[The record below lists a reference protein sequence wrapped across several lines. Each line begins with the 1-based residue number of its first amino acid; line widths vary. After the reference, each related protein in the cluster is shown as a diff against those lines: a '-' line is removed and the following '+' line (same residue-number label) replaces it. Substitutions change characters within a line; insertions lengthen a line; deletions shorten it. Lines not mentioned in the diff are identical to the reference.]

1 MASKNELQLEN
12 SRLENLKVSLAQCSS
27 YLANANN
34 SLAKVKRS
42 LDANYLVNDN
52 PSRLSAKSDL
62 LILEISKTSN
72 YINNNAINSITA
84 RQSAIKQEIAEIEAE
99 EERARQRAIEAERQ
113 AREAAQAAAQ
123 AAQNAKNSQ
132 TVATST
138 ASTTKK
144 ASTSSPVVSKPA
156 ASKNRMVQV
165 S

>member
-99 EERARQRAIEAERQ
+99 EERARQRAKEAERQ
-113 AREAAQAAAQ
+113 AREAAQ